1 MRVLITFALANEFAP
16 WRRLRRFDRIPGDAW
31 EQTYAAQIG
40 ACEVR
45 VVLTGVGRFA
55 AQRALAHAFD
65 SDPQVCIASG
75 LAGALKSSYLPG
87 DILAARTVADVKG
100 ARLYHSDPELVSCAE
115 IAGAS
120 IVEKLLVS
128 ENIVSTAEEKRSLS
142 VSGDAVDMES
152 LYVLAAATQRNI
164 RSVAIR
170 AVSDGA
176 DSNLPLDFNRV
187 FSERG
192 TVSVPRVIGQVVRR
206 PGRVAGLLRLANESE
221 RAASALA
228 QFLEVYIQRVASG
241 PSPEIAKAEALAI

>member
-16 WRRLRRFDRIPGDAW
+16 WRRLRRFDRISGDAW

-40 ACEVR
+40 ACDVR
-45 VVLTGVGRFA
+45 VVLTGAGRFA
-55 AQRALAHAFD
+55 AERALAHAFD

-100 ARLYHSDPELVSCAE
+100 ARLYHSDPELVSWAE
-115 IAGAS
+115 LAGAS
-120 IVEKLLVS
+120 IVERLLVS
-128 ENIVSTAEEKRSLS
+128 ENIVSTAEEKRALSL
-142 VSGDAVDMES
+142 SGDAVDMES
-152 LYVLAAATQRNI
+152 LYVLAAAAERNI

-187 FSERG
+187 LSERG
-192 TVSVPRVIGQVVRR
+192 TVSVSRVIGQVVRR
-206 PGRVAGLLRLANESE
+206 PGRIAGLLRLANESE

-228 QFLEVYIQRVASG
+228 QFLEAYIRQVASG
-241 PSPEIAKAEALAI
+241 PLPEIAKAEALAI